1 MGDSYTV
8 LYGKYQR
15 ALIAIRNLEQQNE
28 LYRNDMENVR
38 SEQKQIEKNIRTLCE
53 TILKKDKELKNE
65 KNDVWFRMKLLEMI
79 STAQE
84 SLERYFPNMEGLMKD
99 LLKANENR
107 RDYIKTL
114 EKQIADQESAWEKK
128 YQNMITSKESL
139 IIELRERLEQ
149 GDRNIAEVDELI
161 DNAQAEL
168 VNLDMPLGDAYTV
181 VEEVEDDIGQEVVDS
196 IDSFYENGDIVLN
209 IEKGPNVR
217 LSESSNKKIQ
227 EKITD
232 VKEYQEEKLNDYAE
246 KLSKMQ
252 LMVLEIMGDTGKS
265 EFASLYEEAKIRKPD
280 IKSESSVR
288 VALYGLCKTVHK
300 TVQKE
305 KVIESIK
312 CPAPGSANLILY
324 YLTDLG
330 KQLYYYIFSKTASIA
345 EMELIKNHHS
355 SLEHGYGIVKTA
367 QMIQNMEYIKKN
379 NAELIYLTRRKDYS
393 VQISDNSSYIPDIVI
408 VFKKNGKEQKRY
420 IEYETGKCTGLSFIT
435 KCNKIANFS
444 RYLNFIVPNI
454 EIKELLNNEIK
465 KWRDMIV
472 EPGKF
477 PGKGT
482 IHIRIATFSELQN
495 GNSKYNMPWP
505 PETTIS
511 QPKNR

>member
-28 LYRNDMENVR
+28 LYRDDMENMRV
-38 SEQKQIEKNIRTLCE
+38 EQGQIEKNTRTLCE

-65 KNDVWFRMKLLEMI
+65 KNDVWFRMRLLEMI
-79 STAQE
+79 SVAQE
-84 SLERYFPNMEGLMKD
+84 SLERYFPNMEGLMKN

-114 EKQIADQESAWEKK
+114 EKQIADQEAAWAKK
-128 YQNMITSKESL
+128 YQDMANAKESL
-139 IIELRERLEQ
+139 ILELRERLEQ
-149 GDRNIAEVDELI
+149 GNGNMEEVDKLI
-161 DNAQAEL
+161 DGSQVEL
-168 VNLDMPLGDAYTV
+168 VDLDMPLGDAYAV
-181 VEEVEDDIGQEVVDS
+181 IEEDGDDIGQEVVDS
-196 IDSFYENGDIVLN
+196 VDSFYANGDVVLN
-209 IEKGPNVR
+209 IEKGPDVK
-217 LSESSNKKIQ
+217 LSEVSNKKIRD
-227 EKITD
+227 KITD
-232 VKEYQEEKLNDYAE
+232 IKEYHEEKLKGHME
-246 KLSKMQ
+246 KLSEMQ
-252 LMVLEIMGDTGKS
+252 LMVLEIIGETGIS
-265 EFASLYEEAKIRKPD
+265 EFAALYEEAKRRKIE

-288 VALYGLCKTVHK
+288 TALYGLCKTVNK
-300 TVQKE
+300 ADQQE
-305 KVIESIK
+305 KIIESVK

-324 YLTDLG
+324 YLTELG
-330 KQLYYYIFSKTASIA
+330 KQLYFYIFKKTAAIA
-345 EMELIKNHHS
+345 EMEVIKNHHS

-367 QMIQNMEYIKKN
+367 QMIQNMEYIGKE
-379 NAELIYLTRRKDYS
+379 NAEVIYLTRRKDYS
-393 VQISDNSSYIPDIVI
+393 VQVSDNSSYIPDLVI
-408 VFKKNGKEQKRY
+408 IFKKNGKEQKRY
-420 IEYETGKCTGLSFIT
+420 IEYETGKCTGAAFVT
-435 KCNKIANFS
+435 KCNKIASFS

-454 EIKELLNNEIK
+454 EIKELLNQEIK

-495 GNSKYNMPWP
+495 GNSKHSMPWP

-511 QPKNR
+511 QPKHR